1 MTNKM
6 QLFPVRKVY
15 DSEKK
20 KWSKHPAIPRG
31 QDWHTIECTEEQL
44 ARADNLGAVIPA
56 GRVVIDLDTYK
67 GVTRAMVDAA
77 LGVVLD
83 WEAAQLQTT
92 VGGGEHYCF
101 ELPAGA
107 EARQGDSL
115 LGVQGFDTRSAG
127 KGWICTGDGYTTLS
141 MFDMPEALYIEPFP
155 MIPMAALEVL
165 NGNAVRVPYTV
176 DAIDAL
182 ADLGEME
189 ISDVDVRDLEFAVN
203 HQKLDSLTLA
213 DLSAY
218 VSKIPPSDLET
229 YGTWLKVGMALHH
242 QTDGKKEG
250 FEIWDT
256 WSKDS
261 SHYNYQECREKWR
274 TFANRDSV
282 SKPTRFDYIISRAG
296 GRAVV
301 DTAGAAAALVTTLDD
316 LLERAAGIDTLEDYT
331 TFKREVRAIDP
342 FKLPLD
348 GRRMIA
354 KELYDAFG
362 KEKGLGVTDIRNE
375 LLPKKRGAGGGSS
388 GSDATTVDQDGNS
401 VLPEWAHP
409 WVYIEMTCEFAH
421 TTLNYAIRREAFN
434 AKYDRLPD
442 VMMSEKQAS
451 SYCLNDLNM
460 PTVVDTIFW
469 PGGGRLLEVE
479 GKAMLN
485 TYHPSGATPCAV
497 EDLTAEGQAAIDLML
512 AHVDFTIAD
521 PREREILLDFLTYVY
536 QNPGQRVG
544 WALMLQGAQ
553 GTGKSFFAVMMQL
566 LIGTGVTN
574 LEPSAIEGRFT
585 GWAHG
590 STLIVIE
597 EIRISGTSKF
607 TVLDRMKP
615 FISNATV
622 VIEEKGRDHRTV
634 PNFSSYLLF
643 TNHRD
648 AIPIGDGDRRY
659 CAIFGRVQSE
669 EQLYAELGG
678 ESGSAAYF
686 DRLFT
691 AVQHNADALACYFRG
706 RVISP
711 NFHAKGRAPET
722 GARQEMISYALS
734 PDRLALED
742 AISRHAC
749 GVINDEIVDVTWLNR
764 LASAEG
770 EVLPTGRMLSA
781 ILLEMG
787 YEAIEGRRMRI
798 KKTGTKHYVWVK
810 MGCNHFESSKEVI
823 RKFHDGDDD
832 DEF

>member
-1 MTNKM
+1 MTTM
-6 QLFPVRKVY
+6 QLFPVHKVY
-15 DSEKK
+15 DSEKQ
-20 KWSKHPAIPRG
+20 KWKKHPAIPRG
-31 QDWHTIECTEEQL
+31 QDWRTVVCTPEQL
-44 ARADNLGAVIPA
+44 VRAENLGAVIPA

-67 GVTRAMVDAA
+67 GVTRAMVDTA
-77 LGVVLD
+77 LGVTLD
-83 WEAAQLQTT
+83 WAAAQLQTT

-115 LGVQGFDTRSAG
+115 LGVQGFDTRAAG
-127 KGWICTGDGYTTLS
+127 KGWICTGDGYKNLS
-141 MFDMPEALYIEPFP
+141 MLGMPEALYIEPFP
-155 MIPMAALEVL
+155 TIPLAALTVL
-165 NGNAVRVPYTV
+165 NGTFVTQP
-176 DAIDAL
+176 D
-182 ADLGEME
+182 EMQ
-189 ISDVDVRDLEFAVN
+189 ISTSDVRDLELAIN
-203 HQKLDSLTLA
+203 HQRLDGLTLA
-213 DLSAY
+213 DLAAY
-218 VSKIPPSDLET
+218 VAKLPASDLEG
-229 YGTWLKVGMALHH
+229 YSSWLKVGMALHH
-242 QTDGKKEG
+242 QTDGQKDG
-250 FEIWDT
+250 FLIWDG
-256 WSKDS
+256 WSKAS
-261 SHYNYQECREKWR
+261 SHYDYQECREKWR
-274 TFANRDSV
+274 TFGNRDGIA
-282 SKPTRFDYIISRAG
+282 KPTRFDYVISRAG

-301 DTAGAAAALVTTLDD
+301 DTVGAATALASTLDD
-316 LLERAAGIDTLEDYT
+316 LLARAAAVDTLEDYT
-331 TFKREVRAIDP
+331 AFKREVRAIDP
-342 FKLPLD
+342 YALPLD

-362 KEKGLGVTDIRNE
+362 KAKGLNITDIRNE
-375 LLPKKRGAGGGSS
+375 LLPKKRSVGRAGG
-388 GSDATTVDQDGNS
+388 TVDPDGNS
-401 VLPEWAHP
+401 VLPAWAAP
-409 WVYIEMTCEFAH
+409 WIYIEVTCEFAH
-421 TTLNYAIRREAFN
+421 TELNYAIRREAFN

-442 VMMSEKQAS
+442 VMMAEKPAS
-451 SYCLNDLNM
+451 AYCLIDLNL
-460 PTVVDTIFW
+460 PTVVDKIFW
-469 PGGGRLLEVE
+469 PGGGTILDVE

-485 TYHPSGATPCAV
+485 TYHPSGVTPCAV

-536 QNPGQRVG
+536 QNPGKRVG
-544 WALMLQGAQ
+544 WALLLQGSQ

-566 LIGTGVTN
+566 LMGTGVTN

-643 TNHRD
+643 TNHKD

-669 EQLYAELGG
+669 QQLYAELGG
-678 ESGSAAYF
+678 EAGSAAYF

-691 AVQHNADALACYFRG
+691 AVQHNADALACYFSS

-749 GVINDEIVDVTWLNR
+749 AVISDQLVDVTWLNR
-764 LASAEG
+764 LATAEG
-770 EVLPTGRMLSA
+770 EVLPTGTGLSR

-787 YEAIEGRRMRI
+787 YEAISGRRMRI

-810 MGCNHFESSKEVI
+810 VGIKKPELIKDLM
-823 RKFHDGDDD
+823 RQFHDS
-832 DEF
+832 DESLPF

>member
-1 MTNKM
+1 M
-6 QLFPVRKVY
+6 QLFPVHKVY
-15 DSEKK
+15 DSEKQ
-20 KWSKHPAIPRG
+20 KWSKRPAIPRG
-31 QDWHTIECTEEQL
+31 QDWHTVVCTAEQL
-44 ARADNLGAVIPA
+44 SRAENLGAVIPA

-77 LGVVLD
+77 LGVALD
-83 WEAAQLQTT
+83 WDGAQLQTT

-115 LGVQGFDTRSAG
+115 LGVQGFDTRAAG
-127 KGWICTGDGYTTLS
+127 KGWICTGDGYQNLS
-141 MFDMPEALYIEPFP
+141 MLGMPEALYLEPFP
-155 MIPMAALEVL
+155 QIPMAALAAL
-165 NGNAVRVPYTV
+165 NSNFTATPSAPS
-176 DAIDAL
+176 AI
-182 ADLGEME
+182 GEME
-189 ISDVDVRDLEFAVN
+189 ISEVDVRDLELAIN
-203 HQKLDSLTLA
+203 HQRLDGLTLE
-213 DLSAY
+213 DLTAY
-218 VSKIPPSDLET
+218 VTKLPATDLEG
-229 YGTWLKVGMALHH
+229 YSSWLKVGMALHH

-250 FEIWDT
+250 FLIWDR

-261 SHYNYQECREKWR
+261 SHYDYQECRDKWR
-274 TFANRDSV
+274 SFANRSSI

-316 LLERAAGIDTLEDYT
+316 LLARAASIDTLEDYT
-331 TFKREVRAIDP
+331 EFKREVRAIAP
-342 FKLPLD
+342 HALPLD

-354 KELYDAFG
+354 KELHDAFG
-362 KEKGLGVTDIRNE
+362 KAKGLGITDIRNE
-375 LLPKKRGAGGGSS
+375 LLPKKRSVGGAG
-388 GSDATTVDQDGNS
+388 AVVDPDGNS
-401 VLPEWAHP
+401 VLPEWAAP
-409 WVYIEMTCEFAH
+409 WVYVEITCEFAH
-421 TTLNYAIRREAFN
+421 TELHYAIRREAFN

-442 VMMSEKQAS
+442 VLLADKPAS
-451 SYCLNDLNM
+451 AYCLVDLNM
-460 PTVVDTIFW
+460 QTVVDKIFW
-469 PGGGRLLEVE
+469 PGGGRILEVE
-479 GKAMLN
+479 GKQMLN
-485 TYHPSGATPCAV
+485 TYHPSGVTPCAA
-497 EDLTAEGQAAIDLML
+497 EDMSVEGQAAIDLML

-536 QNPGQRVG
+536 QNPGKRVG
-544 WALMLQGAQ
+544 WALMLQGSQ
-553 GTGKSFFAVMMQL
+553 GTGKSFFAVMMQHMM
-566 LIGTGVTN
+566 GTAVTN

-678 ESGSAAYF
+678 ESGAATYF
-686 DRLFT
+686 DKLFT
-691 AVQHNADALACYFRG
+691 AVQHHADALAYYFSSRAVSG
-706 RVISP
+706 

-722 GARQEMISYALS
+722 GARREMISYALS

-742 AISRHAC
+742 AISRHTCA
-749 GVINDEIVDVTWLNR
+749 VINDQLVDVTWLNR
-764 LASAEG
+764 LATAEG
-770 EVLPTGRMLSA
+770 DLLPTGTGLSR

-787 YEAIEGRRMRI
+787 YEAISGRRMRI
-798 KKTGTKHYVWVK
+798 KKTGTKHYVWIKVGLKQPDVVK
-810 MGCNHFESSKEVI
+810 ELV
-823 RKFHDGDDD
+823 RQFHDS
-832 DEF
+832 DESLPF

>member
-6 QLFPVRKVY
+6 QLFPVHKVY
-15 DSEKK
+15 DSEKQ
-20 KWSKHPAIPRG
+20 KWKKHPAIPRG
-31 QDWHTIECTEEQL
+31 HDWRTVVCTPEQL
-44 ARADNLGAVIPA
+44 ARAENLGAVIPA

-77 LGVVLD
+77 LGVALS
-83 WEAAQLQTT
+83 WEAAQLQAT

-127 KGWICTGDGYTTLS
+127 KGWICTGDGYKSLS
-141 MFDMPEALYIEPFP
+141 ILDMPEALYLEPFP
-155 MIPMAALEVL
+155 MIPLAALDAL
-165 NGNAVRVPYTV
+165 NGNVVSVVA
-176 DAIDAL
+176 DARD
-182 ADLGEME
+182 EME
-189 ISDVDVRDLEFAVN
+189 ISEVDVRDLELAIN
-203 HQKLDSLTLA
+203 HQKLDGLTLE
-213 DLSAY
+213 DLTAY
-218 VSKIPPSDLET
+218 VSKIPPADLEA

-250 FEIWDT
+250 FVIWDT

-261 SHYNYQECREKWR
+261 SHYNYSECREKWR
-274 TFANRDSV
+274 TFGNRDGIA
-282 SKPTRFDYIISRAG
+282 KPTRFDYIISRAG

-316 LLERAAGIDTLEDYT
+316 LLARAAAVDTLEDYT
-331 TFKREVRAIDP
+331 TFKRDIRAIDP
-342 FKLPLD
+342 FQLPLD

-354 KELYDAFG
+354 KELHDAFG
-362 KEKGLGVTDIRNE
+362 KAKGLSVADIRNE
-375 LLPKKRGAGGGSS
+375 LVPKKRGAGAGAGAAS
-388 GSDATTVDQDGNS
+388 GATVDQDGNS
-401 VLPEWAHP
+401 VLPEWAQP
-409 WVYIEMTCEFAH
+409 WVYIEVTCEFAH
-421 TTLNYAIRREAFN
+421 TELNYAIRREAFN

-451 SYCLNDLNM
+451 TYCLNDLSM
-460 PTVVDTIFW
+460 PTVVDKIFW
-469 PGGGRLLEVE
+469 PGAGRLLEVE
-479 GKAMLN
+479 GKQMLN
-485 TYHPSGATPCAV
+485 TYHKSGVTPCAV
-497 EDLTAEGQAAIDLML
+497 EDLSVAGQAAIDLML

-536 QNPGQRVG
+536 QNPGKRVG
-544 WALMLQGAQ
+544 WALLLQGSQ

-566 LIGTGVTN
+566 LLGTGVTN

-643 TNHRD
+643 TNHKD

-669 EQLYAELGG
+669 EQLYAELDGQ
-678 ESGSAAYF
+678 SGAAAYF
-686 DRLFT
+686 DKLFT
-691 AVQHNADALACYFRG
+691 AVQHNADALACYFG
-706 RVISP
+706 ARVISP

-742 AISRHAC
+742 AISRHSCA
-749 GVINDEIVDVTWLNR
+749 VINHWIVDVTWLNR
-764 LASAEG
+764 LATAEG
-770 EVLPTGRMLSA
+770 EVLPTGAGLSR

-787 YEAIEGRRMRI
+787 YAAIEGRRMRI
-798 KKTGTKHYVWVK
+798 KKTGTKHYVWIK
-810 MGCNHFESSKEVI
+810 IGHKQPEMIKNAM
-823 RKFHDGDDD
+823 RQFHDGD
-832 DEF
+832 EIVPF

>member
-1 MTNKM
+1 MTTKM
-6 QLFPVRKVY
+6 QLFPVHKLY

-20 KWSKHPAIPRG
+20 KWKKHPAIPRG
-31 QDWHTIECTEEQL
+31 QDWHTVVCTPEQL
-44 ARADNLGAVIPA
+44 ARAENLGAVIPA

-77 LGVVLD
+77 LGVALD

-127 KGWICTGDGYTTLS
+127 KGWICTGDGYKNLS
-141 MFDMPEALYIEPFP
+141 MFGMPEALYIEPFP
-155 MIPMAALEVL
+155 MIPMAALDAL
-165 NGNAVRVPYTV
+165 NGNVVRVP
-176 DAIDAL
+176 DDAL
-182 ADLGEME
+182 VDLGEME
-189 ISDVDVRDLEFAVN
+189 ISEVDVRDLELAIN
-203 HQKLDSLTLA
+203 HQRLDGLTLE
-213 DLSAY
+213 DLAAY
-218 VSKIPPSDLET
+218 VSKIPPADLEA

-242 QTDGKKEG
+242 QTDGQKDG
-250 FEIWDT
+250 FLIWDG

-261 SHYNYQECREKWR
+261 SFYNYAECREKWR
-274 TFANRDSV
+274 TFGNRDGI

-316 LLERAAGIDTLEDYT
+316 LLARAAAVDTLEDYT
-331 TFKREVRAIDP
+331 TFKREVRTIDP
-342 FKLPLD
+342 YALPLD

-354 KELYDAFG
+354 KELHDAFG
-362 KEKGLGVTDIRNE
+362 KAKGLSISDIRNE
-375 LLPKKRGAGGGSS
+375 LVPKKRGAGAGGAAS
-388 GSDATTVDQDGNS
+388 GAVVDQDGNS
-401 VLPEWAHP
+401 VLPEWAAP
-409 WVYIEMTCEFAH
+409 WVYVEITCEFAH
-421 TTLNYAIRREAFN
+421 TGLHYAIRREAFN

-451 SYCLNDLNM
+451 AYCLNDLNM
-460 PTVVDTIFW
+460 PTVVDKIFW
-469 PGGGRLLEVE
+469 PGGGRILEVE
-479 GKAMLN
+479 GKQMLN
-485 TYHPSGATPCAV
+485 TYHPSGVTPCAV
-497 EDLTAEGQAAIDLML
+497 GDLTAEGQAAIDLML
-512 AHVDFTIAD
+512 AHVDFTISD

-536 QNPGQRVG
+536 QNPGKRVG
-544 WALMLQGAQ
+544 WALLLQGSQ

-566 LIGTGVTN
+566 LMGTGVTN

-643 TNHRD
+643 TNHKD

-659 CAIFGRVQSE
+659 CALFGRVQSE

-678 ESGSAAYF
+678 ESGSADYF
-686 DRLFT
+686 DKLFT
-691 AVQHNADALACYFRG
+691 AVQHNADALACYFSR
-706 RVISP
+706 RAVSP
-711 NFHAKGRAPET
+711 QFHAKGRAPET

-742 AISRHAC
+742 AISRHTC
-749 GVINDEIVDVTWLNR
+749 IVINDKIVDVTWLNR
-764 LASAEG
+764 LATADG
-770 EVLPTGRMLSA
+770 DVLPTGAGLSR

-787 YEAIEGRRMRI
+787 YTAIEGRRMRI
-798 KKTGTKHYVWVK
+798 KKTGTKHYVWIKVGHKNLEMVK
-810 MGCNHFESSKEVI
+810 DIM
-823 RKFHDGDDD
+823 RQFHDG
-832 DEF
+832 EVVVPF